1 MSLRPAHCGPCLQA
15 LQTFYLKAKR
25 EGVTPVT
32 GLPVNLR
39 LLETLIRLCE
49 ARARADLRQVW
60 PFVPGNCARQCSDG
74 GKHLRGHLQSLHLT
88 LQTVPVQCLDPTWI

>member
-15 LQTFYLKAKR
+15 LQAFYLKAKR
-25 EGVTPVT
+25 EGATPAT

-60 PFVPGNCARQCSDG
+60 PSVPGNCAR
-74 GKHLRGHLQSLHLT
+74 
-88 LQTVPVQCLDPTWI
+88 